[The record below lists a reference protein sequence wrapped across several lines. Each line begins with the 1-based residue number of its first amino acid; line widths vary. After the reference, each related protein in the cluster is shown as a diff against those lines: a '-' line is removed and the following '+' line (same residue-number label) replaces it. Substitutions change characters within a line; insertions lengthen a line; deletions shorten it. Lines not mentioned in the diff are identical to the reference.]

1 MWAFRMF
8 LVLLIISLIVGFSMM
23 NAQEQVSV
31 DLLRVKYQAVPLVYV
46 TYWAFL
52 AGMLVTFI
60 LGISYV
66 IKVHTDL
73 REERKEKHRL
83 LVEITALRNRSIEEI
98 SELE

>member
-60 LGISYV
+60 LGISYA
-66 IKVHTDL
+66 IKIHTDL

-98 SELE
+98 DKLE

>member
-8 LVLLIISLIVGFSMM
+8 LVLLIISLIVGFSMI

-31 DLLRVKYQAVPLVYV
+31 DLLRAKYPAVPLVYV

-66 IKVHTDL
+66 VKIHTDL

-98 SELE
+98 DQLD